1 MQLLL
6 IFCSLYSLSSVMMMV
21 SNVVLADTEGS
32 FMVERALEM
41 AHGMLADMRYA
52 AVVNGKPEIETRLS
66 EVTPDDILARI
77 FYFRVFE
84 YTEQIA
90 LMYTLE
96 DFLANHSEVSAAF
109 HSQSIYFITISQAS
123 VSETAGNYI

>member
-1 MQLLL
+1 MIASNL
-6 IFCSLYSLSSVMMMV
+6 I
-21 SNVVLADTEGS
+21 LADTEGS

-52 AVVNGKPEIETRLS
+52 AAVNGKPEVETRIS
-66 EVTPDDILARI
+66 GVTPDDILARI
-77 FYFRVFE
+77 FYFRVFD

-96 DFLANHSEVSAAF
+96 EFLGSHSEVSVGLAL
-109 HSQSIYFITISQAS
+109 HCIISA
-123 VSETAGNYI
+123 